1 MTKSS
6 PRSGRES
13 DDPATIVLGVDP
25 GTLVTGYGLVARK
38 ESGVSAVA
46 YGTIRNAAAD
56 TMPLRLQ
63 RIHTG
68 LRELIEKHHPD
79 EFAIESAFYGKNAQ
93 SALKL
98 GHARGVSILAAVDQE
113 IPTSEYSPREVKKAV
128 VGSGTASKEQVRY
141 MVMTLLSLEKDS
153 LPLDASDAL
162 AVAICHLQ
170 RLARPAKPFR
180 DWKSYIAA
188 HPERVAR

>member
-13 DDPATIVLGVDP
+13 DEPATIVLGVDP

-38 ESGVSAVA
+38 TSGLTAVA
-46 YGTIRNAAAD
+46 FGTIRNAGD
-56 TMPLRLQ
+56 DSMPLRLQ
-63 RIHTG
+63 RIHHG
-68 LRELIEKHHPD
+68 LRELIERYHPD

-98 GHARGVSILAAVDQE
+98 GHARGVSILAAVDKE
-113 IPTSEYSPREVKKAV
+113 IPTTEYAPRAVKKSV

-141 MVMTLLSLEKDS
+141 MVMTMLKLDRDALA
-153 LPLDASDAL
+153 LDASDAL
-162 AVAICHLQ
+162 AVALCHLQ
-170 RLARPAKPFR
+170 HLTRPAKPFR

-188 HPERVAR
+188 HPERIAR

>member
-38 ESGVSAVA
+38 ASGVSAVA

-56 TMPLRLQ
+56 SMPLRLQ

-141 MVMTLLSLEKDS
+141 MIMTMLSLEKDS

-170 RLARPAKPFR
+170 RLARPSKPFR

>member
-6 PRSGRES
+6 SRSGREAEE
-13 DDPATIVLGVDP
+13 PATIVLGVDP
-25 GTLVTGYGLVARK
+25 GTLVTGYGLVARTA
-38 ESGVSAVA
+38 SGLRAVA
-46 YGTIRNAAAD
+46 YGTIRNAGAD
-56 TMPLRLQ
+56 SMPLRLR
-63 RIHTG
+63 RIHDG
-68 LRELIEKHHPD
+68 LRDLIEQHHPD

-98 GHARGVSILAAVDQE
+98 GHARGVSILAAVDKE
-113 IPTSEYSPREVKKAV
+113 IPTSEYAPREVKKSV
-128 VGSGTASKEQVRY
+128 VGNGTASKEQVRY
-141 MVMTLLSLEKDS
+141 MVTTMLNLEKGS
-153 LPLDASDAL
+153 LALDASDAL

-170 RLARPAKPFR
+170 HLARPARPFR

>member
-38 ESGVSAVA
+38 ASGVSAVA
-46 YGTIRNAAAD
+46 YGTIRNAAAYS
-56 TMPLRLQ
+56 MPLRLQ

-141 MVMTLLSLEKDS
+141 MIMTMLSLEKDS